1 MNSELQGRIK
11 ELIDSHQWHELRLE
25 PWAEWLVPD
34 LVDALMDLSKADRVV
49 LYRLLPRD
57 TAAEVFSYLE
67 KDDRNALLKDL
78 TDEETRYLLADLRP
92 DDRTT
97 VFEELPGQVTQ
108 RLLNL
113 LSAADLYEA
122 RFLLGYPESSVGR
135 LMTPDYIAVRPEWSV
150 AQALNHC
157 RKKGKDSETLH
168 VIYVTD
174 SSWKLLDALDLSKFI
189 LADPEQQV
197 QDIMNYSYV
206 SLTAFDDREEAV
218 YVMQRY
224 DVLSLPVVDSTGVLV
239 GVVTFDDVFD
249 VAVEEIT
256 EDIYK
261 GAAVT
266 PLAGSYSE
274 SKISELFTKRV
285 GWLITL
291 VFVSLLSS
299 GVISMF
305 EETLQT
311 VIVLTVFIPLLLGSG
326 GNAGAQSATLMV
338 RAIATGDLQLD
349 EWLVTFSKELLV
361 ALSLGITMGAVSS
374 LFGFMRGGWEIGL
387 IVGITMMVIVIVA
400 SLIGFSMPFL
410 LSRLKLDPAVASSPL
425 ISSVTDVLGLLIYF
439 VVAGLVLNLF

>member
-224 DVLSLPVVDSTGVLV
+224 DILSLPVVDSTGVLV